1 MNTASLEKSVYPK
14 STIFCFGARNYVKP
28 LFGENAAVCLAV
40 EESKNCMLFALIEE
54 FGKLITVPVHYR
66 KWVTSPF

>member
-1 MNTASLEKSVYPK
+1 M
-14 STIFCFGARNYVKP
+14 KP

-54 FGKLITVPVHYR
+54 FGKLITMAAHYR
-66 KWVTSPF
+66 KQGSLPLFELVGVLFYLQ